1 MILFPPC
8 KINLGLRVLGKR
20 KDGYHDLQTVFYPV
34 GIRDALEII
43 PSTAVSL
50 HVTGK
55 SIPGDSAQNLC
66 LKAYELLARDFPAVG
81 PVEIH
86 LHKQIPMGAGLGG
99 GSSDGAYAIRL
110 LDKIFLGHLTTDQKV
125 SYALE
130 LGSDCPFFVFDGPC
144 KASGRGEMLEPVEL
158 DLSAFWIILVNPG
171 IHVNTGWAF
180 GQLAIGR
187 GDGAESPA
195 FAEGGKPTTNAIGLP
210 TPEAS
215 HIASWRDTLVND
227 FEAPVFAAYP
237 EVARIKETLYAT
249 GAVYASMTGSG
260 STVYGLFPKK
270 QGLPRLSFPTHYW
283 TATI

>member
-55 SIPGDSAQNLC
+55 AIPGDSAQNLC

-86 LHKQIPMGAGLGG
+86 LHKEIPMGAGLGG

-125 SYALE
+125 SYALG
-130 LGSDCPFFVFDGPC
+130 LGSDCPFFIFDGPC
-144 KASGRGEMLEPVEL
+144 KAGGRGEMLEPVEL

-180 GQLAIGR
+180 GQLADRR
-187 GDGAESPA
+187 GDGAEGSA
-195 FAEGGKPTTNAIGLP
+195 LAEGDKMNAD
-210 TPEAS
+210 S
-215 HIASWRDTLVND
+215 IASWRDTLVND